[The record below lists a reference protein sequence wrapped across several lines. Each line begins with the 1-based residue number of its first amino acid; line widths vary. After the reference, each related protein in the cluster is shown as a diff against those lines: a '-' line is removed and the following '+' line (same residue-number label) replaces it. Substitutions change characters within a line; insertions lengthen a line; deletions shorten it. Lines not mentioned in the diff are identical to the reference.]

1 MHLPQDLAE
10 KRKKE
15 IDREVLE
22 NELFIY
28 LSMYAKP
35 FHIINIWDKIRV
47 DLILCKSFSLI
58 VPK

>member
-1 MHLPQDLAE
+1 MISLRIKDITLYALTTGPGREE
-10 KRKKE
+10 KKKE

-35 FHIINIWDKIRV
+35 FHIINI
-47 DLILCKSFSLI
+47 
-58 VPK
+58 